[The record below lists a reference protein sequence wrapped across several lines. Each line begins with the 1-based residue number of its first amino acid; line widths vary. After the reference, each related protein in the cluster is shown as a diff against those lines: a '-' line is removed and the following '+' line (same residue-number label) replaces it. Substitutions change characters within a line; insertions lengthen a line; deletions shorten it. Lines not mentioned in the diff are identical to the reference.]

1 MSQFIKL
8 ISISSIYI
16 VPITLH
22 ELTFHT
28 LASDQPNHSEKPAVG
43 RSLCTQINT
52 MTCNSSH
59 INLLC
64 RSPQLRHTVAQQ
76 QQQLSPQKTPLGRG
90 LRPMD
95 YELHPVASF
104 LMCFPYQTHPCLL
117 CQWVQRQH
125 SANKRNKTAIK
136 FGKELHRAH
145 LECTND
151 IGIVRR
157 FMFLEWK
164 LPWMTFLFDVSRGYL

>member
-43 RSLCTQINT
+43 RSLCTQINM

-95 YELHPVASF
+95 SELHPVASF